1 MVIQIMRQEKT
12 VIAMVAILTPR
23 KMSFENST
31 FFFAAAVAR
40 ICWICSRSFL
50 FSSASCRSCGSGASG
65 STTASGPVYSSHMV
79 VASYS

>member
-31 FFFAAAVAR
+31 FFFAAAAAR

-50 FSSASCRSCGSGASG
+50 FSSASCRSCGS
-65 STTASGPVYSSHMV
+65 TTASGPVYSSHMV
-79 VASYS
+79 VAPYS